1 MALSDSDL
9 EARLRTALSGAD
21 EMVEVPDDLAD
32 TVRSRH
38 RRQRRSQLTVAAAGL
53 AVVLVVLSVQLI
65 SSGVLGSGERTDP
78 ATYVPP
84 VVSEKASLD
93 IDFGTWPQRNDI
105 RAYTLVATGVVY
117 VDADT
122 AEIVWESWT
131 HQRKVI
137 GQLGQD
143 ALAEPEPYLTIGNRR
158 DIVGNPVH
166 DLVAWMEPAAESPGD
181 LVVVQAS
188 TGQELARTDLGGL
201 APDAA
206 TGPWVVLGSVDSES
220 VYFSITPEPSMH
232 RGGDKVWTWQ
242 WSAHGIRPIN
252 RPDAN
257 GVLDVSGGVW
267 ARTVGE
273 GFGFEDASGQLIQDA
288 EAAYSDATIFGVGLS
303 PDGRFW
309 HSVAYQEVLDLR
321 TGERIV
327 LDLPPPW
334 ADDSGLLPP
343 EFGWTAATTVTYL
356 ADGQWTSCDVTGGC
370 RTLEPCGFAYC
381 QAHLPLQ

>member
-1 MALSDSDL
+1 VALSDSDL
-9 EARLRTALSGAD
+9 EARLRIALGGDDA
-21 EMVEVPDDLAD
+21 MVAMPDDLAD

-38 RRQRRSQLTVAAAGL
+38 RRQKRSLLAMAAAGL
-53 AVVLVVLSVQLI
+53 AVALVFLGVQLI

-78 ATYVPP
+78 ATSPSVGEPEIAP
-84 VVSEKASLD
+84 LE
-93 IDFGTWPQRNDI
+93 IDFGTWPQRDGI
-105 RAYTLVATGVVY
+105 AAYTLVATGVVY

-131 HQRKVI
+131 HQRTVI

-143 ALAEPEPYLTIGNRR
+143 AVAEPEPFMTVGNRR
-158 DIVGNPVH
+158 DIVGNPAH
-166 DLVAWMEPAAESPGD
+166 DLVAWVEPAAETPGD

-188 TGQELARTDLGGL
+188 TGRELARADLGGL
-201 APDAA
+201 APEAA
-206 TGPWVVLGSVDSES
+206 TSPWVVIASVDSDS
-220 VYFSITPEPSMH
+220 VYFSITPEPAIL

-242 WSAHGIRPIN
+242 WSSRGSLIN
-252 RPDAN
+252 RPDAH
-257 GVLDVSGGVW
+257 GVHDVSGGTW
-267 ARTVGE
+267 ARTVGP
-273 GFGFEDASGQLIQDA
+273 GFGFEDASGRLIREV

-334 ADDSGLLPP
+334 ANDSGLLPP

-370 RTLEPCGFAYC
+370 RTLAPCGFAYC
-381 QAHLPLQ
+381 RTHLPLN